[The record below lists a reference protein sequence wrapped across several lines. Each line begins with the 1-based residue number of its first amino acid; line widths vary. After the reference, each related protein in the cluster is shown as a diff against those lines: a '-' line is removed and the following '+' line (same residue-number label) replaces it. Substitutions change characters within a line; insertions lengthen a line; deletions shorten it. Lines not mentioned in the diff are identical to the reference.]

1 MERYLLALT
10 VVVKDDERAFL
21 TRDGRFERVLDPGAH
36 HIWDARHACM
46 VETFKVVATSFPMDR
61 IRVLQSVAPEV
72 ARRYFEVVI
81 AEPEEIVFVLFDGET
96 KFYAAPRNPAAYWK
110 CVTRIETERLSLKET
125 LRADPAVVERHGV
138 ARAPIVLDT
147 QIEQHETG
155 LLFIDGVLTEKLG
168 PGRHT
173 FWQLTRKVAVRKFDM
188 RPQPLEV
195 TAQEILTKDRVG
207 LRITLTAF
215 WRVVDPQKAAA
226 SADDLANLIYRLVQF
241 AIREAVVT
249 RTLDE
254 ILGARDSI
262 DAEVRAYV
270 TARTPE
276 LGVAVGELGLKD
288 VILPGEVRALLN
300 KVVEAERVAKANLI
314 RRQEETAA
322 TRSLLNTARL
332 MENNPILLRLKE
344 LESLEKLVEK
354 VGRIDLHAGP
364 GLSGFEPLLKGLY
377 RLQEDDRAASNDRDA
392 DDRNPAADNPA
403 Q

>member
-1 MERYLLALT
+1 VERYLLALT
-10 VVVKDDERAFL
+10 HVVKDDERAFL

-36 HIWDARHACM
+36 HVWDARHACA
-46 VETFKVVATSFPMDR
+46 VETFKVVATTFPMDR
-61 IRVLQSVAPEV
+61 IRLLQSVAPEV
-72 ARRYFEVVI
+72 ARRYFEVVV

-96 KFYAAPRNPAAYWK
+96 KFYVPPRNPAAYWK
-110 CVTRIETERLSLKET
+110 CVTRVETERLSVKGS
-125 LRADPAVVERHGV
+125 LRADPAAVDRHGV

-215 WRVVDPQKAAA
+215 WRVVDPEKAAA

-241 AIREAVVT
+241 AIRE
-249 RTLDE
+249 
-254 ILGARDSI
+254 DSI

-270 TARTPE
+270 TARAPE